1 MVVAVL
7 QYGFLPLALPAFSSE
22 SLLDKDMV
30 QSAKDKQNPA
40 VESHEWLGKL
50 KELGQE
56 LNRDKAGLIGVVLIT
71 ALVLMAFFAPTISPH
86 DPTEQDLTARLAP
99 PVWYEKGSWNH
110 LLGTDHLGRDVLSRS
125 IHGSRVSLLVGAAV
139 VLLAGGFGVV
149 MGLIA
154 GYLGG
159 RTDAF
164 IMRWIDT
171 QVAFPGLLLALII
184 LAVIGPSLTT
194 VVIVLSLN
202 GWMVFGRMT
211 RGAVLAVR
219 QTPYVEA
226 AEIVGCRWP
235 RVIFRHILPNLTS
248 PLLTLAIL
256 EFARIVLAEAALSF
270 LGLGIQPPA
279 TSWGLDV
286 AVGKNYMFMAW
297 WLVTIP
303 GSAIAVTVL
312 AINLVASWLRLISD
326 PQERE
331 KQFARH
337 MASKLR
343 RHMKLET
350 RKEPVSS

>member
-1 MVVAVL
+1 MNGTSAETLEKALEKNRYEWVEKL
-7 QYGFLPLALPAFSSE
+7 Q
-22 SLLDKDMV
+22 
-30 QSAKDKQNPA
+30 
-40 VESHEWLGKL
+40 
-50 KELGQE
+50 ELGRE
-56 LNRDKAGLIGVVLIT
+56 LKRDKAGLIGVILIT
-71 ALVLMAFFAPTISPH
+71 ALVLMAVFAPMIAPH
-86 DPTEQDLTARLAP
+86 DPTDQDLTARLAP
-99 PVWYEKGSWNH
+99 PVWYEKGTWNH
-110 LLGTDHLGRDVLSRS
+110 MLGTDHLGRDVLSRS
-125 IHGSRVSLLVGAAV
+125 IHGARVSLWVGAAV

-149 MGLIA
+149 MGLMA
-154 GYLGG
+154 GHLGG

-164 IMRWIDT
+164 VMRWIDT

-194 VVIVLSLN
+194 VVVVLALN
-202 GWMVFGRMT
+202 GWMVYGRMT
-211 RGAVLAVR
+211 RSAVLSIR
-219 QTPYVEA
+219 QSPYVEA
-226 AEIVGCRWP
+226 AEVVGCRWP

-286 AVGKNYMFMAW
+286 SMGKNYMFMAW

-303 GSAIAVTVL
+303 GCAIAVTVL

-331 KQFARH
+331 KQYARH
-337 MASKLR
+337 MAGAMRKKMQATIEKESKV
-343 RHMKLET
+343 
-350 RKEPVSS
+350 P

>member
-1 MVVAVL
+1 MTMTQPNELEQAIMENR
-7 QYGFLPLALPAFSSE
+7 Y
-22 SLLDKDMV
+22 
-30 QSAKDKQNPA
+30 
-40 VESHEWLGKL
+40 EWRSRL

-56 LNRDKAGLIGVVLIT
+56 LKRDKAGLIGVILMLALI
-71 ALVLMAFFAPTISPH
+71 LMALFAPYISPH
-86 DPTEQDLTARLAP
+86 DPAEQDLTARLVP
-99 PVWYEKGSWNH
+99 PFWYEKGSMTH
-110 LLGTDHLGRDVLSRS
+110 ILGTDHLGRDVLSRS
-125 IHGSRVSLLVGAAV
+125 IHGSRVSLWVGTSV
-139 VLLAGGFGVV
+139 VLLAGGFGVI
-149 MGLIA
+149 MGLMA

-184 LAVIGPSLTT
+184 LSVIGPSLTT
-194 VVIVLSLN
+194 VVVVLSLN
-202 GWMVFGRMT
+202 GWMVYGRMT
-211 RGAVLAVR
+211 RSAVLSIK
-219 QTPYVEA
+219 QSPYVEA
-226 AEIVGCRWP
+226 AEIVGGRWP
-235 RVIFRHILPNLTS
+235 RIIFRHILPNLTS

-270 LGLGIQPPA
+270 LGLSIQPPA

-297 WLVTIP
+297 WLVTVP
-303 GSAIAVTVL
+303 GCAIGVMVL

-337 MASKLR
+337 MAGA
-343 RHMKLET
+343 M
-350 RKEPVSS
+350 RKNLQLKIKKESLGS